1 MLMIDTLPKIVV
13 CENEPYSLSMHVTAW
28 GKLCLCYKK
37 MFPSME
43 LKDNLKNTIFSQVVE
58 PDMTAKPE
66 FSECIYD
73 IVDVPDFEQAVN
85 MIWKRIKD
93 GFKRETITAYD
104 NE

>member
-1 MLMIDTLPKIVV
+1 MLRIDTLPKVVV

-37 MFPSME
+37 MFPSRE
-43 LKDNLKNTIFSQVVE
+43 LKDNFKETIFSQVVE

-66 FSECIYD
+66 FSECVYD
-73 IVDVPDFEQAVN
+73 IVDVPDFERAVD
-85 MIWKRIKD
+85 MLAFRVKD
-93 GFKRETITAYD
+93 GFKREIITAYD